1 MHGVKDP
8 EAQVL
13 FKGETDGS
21 PFNIDSDQSEATITQ
36 LEVETGLSPS
46 GDRPSK
52 RRPLFLRNG
61 SPPFFLLLLVRNNRE
76 EWLEQVDRDVGS
88 RCILEYREILIKNFK
103 LLPISMLP
111 IFSRSRGSVA
121 NIDEVEY
128 CFNVKKKGKKKKK
141 KDKLKLM

>member
-1 MHGVKDP
+1 MHFGV
-8 EAQVL
+8 
-13 FKGETDGS
+13 
-21 PFNIDSDQSEATITQ
+21 
-36 LEVETGLSPS
+36 
-46 GDRPSK
+46 
-52 RRPLFLRNG
+52 
-61 SPPFFLLLLVRNNRE
+61 
-76 EWLEQVDRDVGS
+76 S
-88 RCILEYREILIKNFK
+88 RIKNFK

>member
-1 MHGVKDP
+1 MHFGV
-8 EAQVL
+8 
-13 FKGETDGS
+13 
-21 PFNIDSDQSEATITQ
+21 
-36 LEVETGLSPS
+36 
-46 GDRPSK
+46 
-52 RRPLFLRNG
+52 
-61 SPPFFLLLLVRNNRE
+61 
-76 EWLEQVDRDVGS
+76 S
-88 RCILEYREILIKNFK
+88 RIKNLK